1 MLETEISCFFWCQE
15 TMIGES
21 KFDSFIITNGRK
33 SNGDDHM
40 QFKRKL
46 YTIVV
51 ARISKKLHFEKD
63 ELSQTGRDLLNQ

>member
-1 MLETEISCFFWCQE
+1 MNYFCVLMFILILYICVGNGDKLFFLVPGDE
-15 TMIGES
+15 DGKA

-33 SNGDDHM
+33 PNGDDHM

-51 ARISKKLHFEKD
+51 ARIS
-63 ELSQTGRDLLNQ
+63 

>member
-1 MLETEISCFFWCQE
+1 
-15 TMIGES
+15 MIGES